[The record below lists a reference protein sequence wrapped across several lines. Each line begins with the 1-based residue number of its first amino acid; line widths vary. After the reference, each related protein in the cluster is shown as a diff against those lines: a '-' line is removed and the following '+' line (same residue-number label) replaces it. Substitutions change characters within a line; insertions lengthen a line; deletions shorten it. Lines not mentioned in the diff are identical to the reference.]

1 MNFLRSTATIG
12 GFTLISRILGFV
24 RDILVA
30 AFLGA
35 GPVAD
40 AFFVAFK
47 FPNLFRRLFAE
58 GAFSAAFVPLF
69 SGVLESEGREQ
80 ARVFAAQAMAV
91 LFWALLAFVA
101 VMEMAMPLV
110 MLGFAPGFVADPDK
124 FDLAVLLTRITLP
137 YLVFISL
144 VSLMAGVLNSLGRF
158 WAAAATPIVL
168 NLCLIGALIGL
179 ADVLETPAHALAWGV
194 AGAGLAQFVW
204 LGIHVRR
211 AGMRLGIGR
220 PRLSPRVRLLV
231 RRIIPVA
238 VGAGIYQI
246 NLLIDT
252 IIASFLPSGSI
263 SYLFYADR
271 VNQLPLGVVGVAVGT
286 VLLPLL
292 SRQVQGGNPA
302 AAADSQN
309 RALEFSFLLTL
320 PAAAA
325 LMVIAEPV
333 IGVLFERGQFGAP
346 QVQATAAAL
355 AVYAS
360 GLPAYVLVKTLTP
373 GFFARGDTATPV
385 KVAAVCMA
393 VNLVLN
399 LLLMGPLLHVGI
411 ALATSLSAWL
421 NAGLLAWIL
430 RRRGHLVLDARLRR
444 RLPRMVAASAGM
456 AALLMAAAW
465 ALEGALA
472 GSEGQRIGALA
483 VLVAGGL
490 ASYVVLTQLTGAGA
504 YGEIRRIAPGWPLTV
519 SRGPAITPPPPK
531 IRVVMRGGP

>member
-35 GPVAD
+35 GPIAD

-58 GAFSAAFVPLF
+58 GTFSAAFVPLF
-69 SGVLESEGREQ
+69 SGVLESEGREE

-286 VLLPLL
+286 ALLPLL
-292 SRQVQGGNPA
+292 SRQVQGGNPT

-333 IGVLFERGQFGAP
+333 IGVLFERGQFGSP

-444 RLPRMVAASAGM
+444 RLPRMVAASVSM
-456 AALLMAAAW
+456 AALLMAATW
-465 ALEGALA
+465 ALGGVWSGPEGMRAGALA
-472 GSEGQRIGALA
+472 I
-483 VLVAGGL
+483 LVAGGL
-490 ASYVVLTQLTGAGA
+490 ASYAAMAQLTGAGA
-504 YGEIRRIAPGWPLTV
+504 YGEIRRML
-519 SRGPAITPPPPK
+519 RG
-531 IRVVMRGGP
+531 